1 MIINLKEY
9 YVVWDI
15 MTKKWDL
22 PVKVGI
28 TWKIDAPTMLLLFNK
43 RKDKA
48 MSEKDFYRS
57 IFEDQFKD
65 FMENMKKD
73 DPEREFYVQITLEF
87 KDDQDDQKNE
97 DQDDQ

>member
-1 MIINLKEY
+1 
-9 YVVWDI
+9 